1 MNDPAQELVAALRD
15 ELRQYG
21 ALLGLLEQQQT
32 FIIER
37 RTHDLLEA
45 IDAVNAQA
53 IAVESARHARE
64 GCRRNLAVVLGLP
77 EPATFSAM
85 LPGLSVA
92 GRTMVQALVDENNLL
107 LGRIQQ
113 RARQNQ
119 LLLRRALDLMQ
130 QFMERLFPSV
140 GSTGYD
146 GTGRR
151 MEPATAL
158 RRVYEAVV

>member
-1 MNDPAQELVAALRD
+1 MNDSAQELVAALRD

-21 ALLGLLEQQQT
+21 ALKGLLEQQQT
-32 FIIER
+32 FIVER
-37 RTHDLLEA
+37 RTQDLLQA

-64 GCRRNLAVVLGLP
+64 CCRRTLATGLGLP
-77 EPATFSAM
+77 EEAAFTAL
-85 LPGLSVA
+85 LPHLSVA
-92 GRTMVQALVDENNLL
+92 GRTMVQALMDENNLL

-119 LLLRRALDLMQ
+119 MLLRRALELMQ

-140 GSTGYD
+140 GVTGYD

-151 MEPATAL
+151 MEPAPAL
-158 RRVYEAVV
+158 RRLYEAVV